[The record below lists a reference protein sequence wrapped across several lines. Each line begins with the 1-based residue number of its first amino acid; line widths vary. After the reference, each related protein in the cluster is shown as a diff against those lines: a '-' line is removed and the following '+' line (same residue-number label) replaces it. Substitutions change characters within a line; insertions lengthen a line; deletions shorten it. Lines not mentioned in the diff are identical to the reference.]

1 MRREAVL
8 GVVGA
13 WLLKVWFRTLRLG
26 FEDRPG
32 VLDGRIE
39 GPVIFCFWHNRI
51 LGITMAFRRVYP
63 RGRGGVSVLTSP
75 SSDGEILARVAG
87 AFGMGAVRGS
97 SSRRGSRALMELIR
111 LVREGGD
118 VAITPDGPRGPR
130 YVLGPGVVQL
140 AQTTGARIL
149 PVHARFSRCV
159 RMRTWDGFVVPL
171 PFSRVSVTVGDPVVV
186 ASDLD
191 GEAFESARRNLEDV
205 LRDEAD

>member
-1 MRREAVL
+1 
-8 GVVGA
+8 
-13 WLLKVWFRTLRLG
+13 
-26 FEDRPG
+26 
-32 VLDGRIE
+32 
-39 GPVIFCFWHNRI
+39 
-51 LGITMAFRRVYP
+51 
-63 RGRGGVSVLTSP
+63 
-75 SSDGEILARVAG
+75 
-87 AFGMGAVRGS
+87 
-97 SSRRGSRALMELIR
+97 MELIR

-171 PFSRVSVTVGDPVVV
+171 PFSRVSVTVGEPVAV